1 MCSSG
6 QNPQPSNDTFK
17 LTRLLRYDTGTISG
31 ILAMPYWLQ
40 EFTTPGNDGKL
51 TASQNSLIV
60 SILSAGTFLGAL
72 SAAPLADMMGRR
84 LGLMFA
90 AGCVFNLGIICQ
102 TAATS
107 QLLFISG
114 RFSAGVGVGLIS
126 AISKLVQA
134 RVCFGPPAGES
145 ARTRVR

>member
-1 MCSSG
+1 
-6 QNPQPSNDTFK
+6 
-17 LTRLLRYDTGTISG
+17 
-31 ILAMPYWLQ
+31 MPYWLQ
-40 EFTTPGNDGKL
+40 KFATPGNDGKL

-60 SILSAGTFLGAL
+60 SILSAGTFFGAL
-72 SAAPLADMMGRR
+72 SAAPLADRVGRR
-84 LGLMFA
+84 LGLMIA
-90 AGCVFNLGIICQ
+90 AGLVFNLGVISQ

-114 RFSAGVGVGLIS
+114 RFAAGLGVGLIS

-145 ARTRVR
+145 TKTRVR

>member
-1 MCSSG
+1 VCSSG

-40 EFTTPGNDGKL
+40 KFTTPGNDGKL

-60 SILSAGTFLGAL
+60 SILSAGTFFGAL
-72 SAAPLADMMGRR
+72 SAAPLADRVGRR
-84 LGLMFA
+84 LGLMIA
-90 AGCVFNLGIICQ
+90 AGIVFNLGVISQ

-107 QLLFISG
+107 QPLFISG
-114 RFSAGVGVGLIS
+114 RFSAGLGVGLIS

-134 RVCFGPPAGES
+134 RVCFGPPARES